1 MNNTVKDHKIKT
13 NNIHL
18 HYIEYPA
25 PGKPKLVLLHGITA
39 NAHAFDGL
47 VKYGLNEHFHLY
59 SADLRGR
66 GQSDKPAFGYSVEE
80 HAQDILGLLDY
91 LKIEKAVLCGHSYG
105 GLLSAYMAANFPE
118 RVAAL
123 ILLDAGNEMN
133 PNAARMLIPTF
144 SRLGILYPS
153 FDVYMRMMKKAPQNT
168 FWDDAMDS
176 YYKADVHTD
185 RTTGITQTNS
195 NIANITAMA
204 VGLTSMPWTT
214 IFEHIRQPALLL
226 NALGIYTMEE
236 PLLPVALAKKAVKL
250 LDEGEYSGI
259 EGNHQTMLYGKGAQ
273 QIVVAIN
280 SFYDKI
286 EVSLSNAE
294 LAPEF

>member
-1 MNNTVKDHKIKT
+1 MTNHKIKT

-25 PGKPKLVLLHGITA
+25 IDKPKLLLLHGITA

-47 VKYGLNEHFHLY
+47 VKSGLNDHFHLY

-66 GQSDKPAFGYSVEE
+66 GQSDKPAFGYSMEE
-80 HAQDILGLLDY
+80 HAQDILGLLDH
-91 LKIEKAVLCGHSYG
+91 LEIEKAFMCGHSFG

-118 RVAAL
+118 RVAA
-123 ILLDAGNEMN
+123 IVLLDAANELN

-144 SRLGILYPS
+144 SRLGVMYPS
-153 FDVYMRMMKKAPQNT
+153 FEVYMRMMHKAPQNA

-176 YYKADVHTD
+176 YYKADVHVD
-185 RTTGITQTNS
+185 KLSGITQTNS

-214 IFEHIRQPALLL
+214 IFEHVHQPAILL
-226 NALGIYTMEE
+226 NATGNYTMDE
-236 PLLPVALAKKAVKL
+236 PLLPVKLAKKAVKL
-250 LDEGEYSGI
+250 MDDCEYI
-259 EGNHQTMLYGKGAQ
+259 EITGNHQTMLYAQGAL
-273 QIVVAIN
+273 QIVASIVG
-280 SFYDKI
+280 FYEKI
-286 EVSLSNAE
+286 KQVLTKNEMAS
-294 LAPEF
+294 